1 MSWRRLS
8 VWSLL
13 LLLAVALVS
22 TTVSDRA
29 LGQGEQPPT
38 KAPLPQAPTKP
49 PVEMPPTKAP
59 AKPTALPPTKV
70 ASTALPTKELATNT
84 PESIIEPTKTP
95 IGLVPSKT
103 IPPKLPT
110 TPSGP
115 PTQSV
120 GYGQTPLPVEAT
132 APVSAST
139 NGHEPGPISGTP
151 ATPSLKTAVTP
162 TQAEP
167 SVLSGSSLI
176 GVVFEDDNG
185 NGVQDAN
192 ESGLS
197 GIAVIVEVQGQQHTL
212 ITDASGAYQAPA
224 NPQAT
229 ARVIPPA
236 GWQVTGEA
244 VMPLDRARHFPLRPR
259 ATDRS
264 ISVPAVTSSVINL
277 TSVALGFV
285 GLGAI
290 IWLGLLQHQRA
301 RVNSFNAWA
310 RADLR
315 LRSEAERQA
324 RRERIEIDG
333 AWIVALLNQA
343 ALDATGDAPGIDQI
357 DRVVLE
363 PIPALVGLGCDFQ
376 RLIFT
381 PAPESIVRQL
391 VKRKALVNLLGESLR
406 GVRAYPIDA
415 LNGDLF
421 VADDLA
427 AAFAAKVPQPVG
439 LPRTERWSVYVVA
452 TPRGKVAR

>member
-49 PVEMPPTKAP
+49 PVEAPPTKAP
-59 AKPTALPPTKV
+59 QEPTAVPPTKV
-70 ASTALPTKELATNT
+70 PPTALPTKEEVTNT
-84 PESIIEPTKTP
+84 PGAMVGPTKTP
-95 IGLVPSKT
+95 IGVVPSKT
-103 IPPKLPT
+103 VPPELPT
-110 TPSGP
+110 K
-115 PTQSV
+115 
-120 GYGQTPLPVEAT
+120 TPLPVESA
-132 APVSAST
+132 APVSSST
-139 NGHEPGPISGTP
+139 NGNEPGQISDT
-151 ATPSLKTAVTP
+151 AAKPSLKLGATP
-162 TQAEP
+162 VQADP
-167 SVLSGSSLI
+167 SALSGSSLI

-229 ARVIPPA
+229 ARVVPPA
-236 GWQVTGEA
+236 GWQVTGET
-244 VMPLDRARHFPLRPR
+244 VMPLDRARHFPLQPR
-259 ATDRS
+259 AADRS
-264 ISVPAVTSSVINL
+264 SSVPAVTSSVINL
-277 TSVALGFV
+277 TSLALGFI

-301 RVNSFNAWA
+301 RVHSFNAWA

-315 LRSEAERQA
+315 LRSEAERLV
-324 RRERIEIDG
+324 RRERIVIDET
-333 AWIVALLNQA
+333 WIVALLNQA
-343 ALDATGDAPGIDQI
+343 ALAATGEAPGIDQI

-363 PIPALVGLGCDFQ
+363 PLPALVGLGRDFQ

-381 PAPESIVRQL
+381 PAPEAIVRQL
-391 VKRKALVNLLGESLR
+391 VKQKALVNLLGESLR

-427 AAFAAKVPQPVG
+427 AALAAKAPQPIG
-439 LPRTERWSVYVVA
+439 LPRTERWWVYIVA
-452 TPRGKVAR
+452 AQRGKVAR

>member
-1 MSWRRLS
+1 MNWRRLCG
-8 VWSLL
+8 WSLV

-22 TTVSDRA
+22 TNVSDRA

-38 KAPLPQAPTKP
+38 KQPLPQEPTKP
-49 PVEMPPTKAP
+49 PVEVPPTKA
-59 AKPTALPPTKV
+59 AQEPTAIPSTKVPPTE
-70 ASTALPTKELATNT
+70 LPTKELATNT
-84 PESIIEPTKTP
+84 PEVSVDPTKTP
-95 IGLVPSKT
+95 IGVVPSKT
-103 IPPKLPT
+103 VPPELPT
-110 TPSGP
+110 K
-115 PTQSV
+115 
-120 GYGQTPLPVEAT
+120 TPLPVEAT
-132 APVSAST
+132 VPT
-139 NGHEPGPISGTP
+139 SGNAIDGQPNQVIGTMATP
-151 ATPSLKTAVTP
+151 ALKPRATPE
-162 TQAEP
+162 QAEP
-167 SVLSGSSLI
+167 SVLSASSLI

-224 NPQAT
+224 NPRAT
-229 ARVIPPA
+229 ARVVPPA

-244 VMPLDRARHFPLRPR
+244 VVPLDRARHFPLQLRT
-259 ATDRS
+259 AERS

-277 TSVALGFV
+277 TSVTLGFI
-285 GLGAI
+285 GLGAL
-290 IWLGLLQHQRA
+290 IWIGLLQHQRA
-301 RVNSFNAWA
+301 RVHSFNAWA

-324 RRERIEIDG
+324 RRERIVIDD

-343 ALDATGDAPGIDQI
+343 ALDATGVAPGIDQI

-363 PIPALVGLGCDFQ
+363 PLPALVGLGRDFQ

-381 PAPESIVRQL
+381 PAPEAVVRQL
-391 VKRKALVNLLGESLR
+391 VKQKALVHLLGESLR
-406 GVRAYPIDA
+406 GVQVYLIDA

-427 AAFAAKVPQPVG
+427 AALTAKTPSPIG

-452 TPRGKVAR
+452 TQRGKVAR